1 MGKLGA
7 CVIKKVVSVTFIFT
21 NSVKFHN
28 CLFPCVCVFYSFTPM
43 LFLFLV
49 FPSKDFVFSYLIMWK
64 TKVLQICFSS

>member
-21 NSVKFHN
+21 NPVKCYN

-49 FPSKDFVFSYLIMWK
+49 FPSKDFVLSDHVENKGITDLFQFLI
-64 TKVLQICFSS
+64 